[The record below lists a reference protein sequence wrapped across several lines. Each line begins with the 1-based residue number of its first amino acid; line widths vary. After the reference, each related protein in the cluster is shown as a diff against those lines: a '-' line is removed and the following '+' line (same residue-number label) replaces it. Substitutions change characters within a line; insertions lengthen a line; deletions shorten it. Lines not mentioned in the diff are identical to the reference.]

1 MFSPCKE
8 GRDMPRIYP
17 AVGPS
22 HTKQVGPTE
31 AKAPSPKKPP
41 KAPGDDKDKKQAGGG
56 GK

>member
-1 MFSPCKE
+1 
-8 GRDMPRIYP
+8 MPRIYS

-31 AKAPSPKKPP
+31 AKAPSPEKPP
-41 KAPGDDKDKKQAGGG
+41 KAPSDDKDKKQAGGG